1 MRTRVL
7 FAAVAAASLLALT
20 LPAEAQWNVERRS
33 GNVVAMAAGIDGQ
46 IHVGVS
52 CQGSNH
58 VVAVTLPGS
67 ATFHSGDMEVQ
78 WDDGSTE
85 QYALQDQND
94 TLSGSST
101 SPRVR
106 ALIEKLRRR
115 NTARLRVTK
124 GQNERVTDRI
134 SLAGSSRAIGAL
146 PCSSSTSAS
155 SSRPSGRTDAQIR
168 QLLINQS
175 IARYSGSCPCP
186 YNTDRGGRRCG
197 GRSAYSRPGGA
208 SPLCYP
214 RDVGDGAVE
223 AYRARTER

>member
-134 SLAGSSRAIGAL
+134 SLAGVVPRDRRPAL
-146 PCSSSTSAS
+146 QLVDECVVQSPVGTHRRSNQATPDQPIDC
-155 SSRPSGRTDAQIR
+155 QVLR
-168 QLLINQS
+168 QL
-175 IARYSGSCPCP
+175 
-186 YNTDRGGRRCG
+186 
-197 GRSAYSRPGGA
+197 
-208 SPLCYP
+208 PLS
-214 RDVGDGAVE
+214 VQH
-223 AYRARTER
+223 

>member
-7 FAAVAAASLLALT
+7 LAAASLVALA

-33 GNVVAMAAGIDGQ
+33 GNLVAMAAGIDGQ
-46 IHVGVS
+46 INIGVS
-52 CQGSNH
+52 CQGSNR
-58 VVAVTLPGS
+58 VVALTLPGS
-67 ATFHSGDMEVQ
+67 DTFHSGDVEVQ
-78 WDDGSTE
+78 WGDGSTE

-94 TLSGSST
+94 TLSGSSA

-106 ALIEKLRRR
+106 ALIEKLSRS
-115 NTARLRVTK
+115 NTARLLVTK
-124 GQNERVTDRI
+124 EQNEQVTDRI

-146 PCSSSTSAS
+146 PCSS
-155 SSRPSGRTDAQIR
+155 SGRTDAQIR

-214 RDVGDGAVE
+214 TDVGDGAVE
-223 AYRARTER
+223 AYRERTER

>member
-7 FAAVAAASLLALT
+7 LAAASLVALA

-33 GNVVAMAAGIDGQ
+33 GNLVAMAAGSDGQ
-46 IHVGVS
+46 INVGVS

-58 VVAVTLPGS
+58 VVALTLPGG
-67 ATFHSGDMEVQ
+67 ATFHSGDVEVQ

-94 TLSGSST
+94 TLSGSSA

-106 ALIEKLRRR
+106 ALIEKLSRRS
-115 NTARLRVTK
+115 TAWLLVTK
-124 GQNERVTDRI
+124 EQNERVTDRI
-134 SLAGSSRAIGAL
+134 SLAGSSRAIGTL
-146 PCSSSTSAS
+146 PCSSSRSAS
-155 SSRPSGRTDAQIR
+155 SSSQSGRTDAQIR

-214 RDVGDGAVE
+214 TDVGDGAVA
-223 AYRARTER
+223 AYRERTER